1 MTKYLYSKRGIF
13 RDTGAVLPPKQ
24 HTRCFHPQGH
34 TCRCKILEHKW
45 GSGPAAEQDS
55 QGVRWHG
62 RPGVR
67 ARAKA
72 PEPRAAAVTPA
83 TGPPDTQGSG
93 LGASACVRA
102 PPRPH
107 QPGRG
112 SRTGCA
118 REEGRQ
124 VHRLRAR
131 EARSVPRTLASPLA
145 AASHQTCGPVL
156 TWCHCRWGH
165 RRGCRSRG
173 GWTEPPRVP
182 AE

>member
-93 LGASACVRA
+93 LGASARVRA
-102 PPRPH
+102 PPP
-107 QPGRG
+107 PPP
-112 SRTGCA
+112 
-118 REEGRQ
+118 
-124 VHRLRAR
+124 
-131 EARSVPRTLASPLA
+131 ARSGQQDGLCKGGGPAGAQAEGEGGPLGSSYPRLSPCGGVPPNLWAGPHVASLQMGAPARVQETGRVDRASP
-145 AASHQTCGPVL
+145 S
-156 TWCHCRWGH
+156 
-165 RRGCRSRG
+165 SR
-173 GWTEPPRVP
+173 
-182 AE
+182 